1 MSLSKVLFKSHRDN
15 AYELGSILEEF
26 QHLKERLESVAAK
39 ADNRVKEIDGEIGML
54 EAQAFAESENRDRAL
69 KVAKNVGKVFDV

>member
-1 MSLSKVLFKSHRDN
+1 MSLSKLFMKQDS

-39 ADNRVKEIDGEIGML
+39 ADNRVREIDMEIGQL
-54 EAQAFAESENRDRAL
+54 EAKAFAESENRDRAL

>member
-1 MSLSKVLFKSHRDN
+1 MSLSKVLFKSKDN

-26 QHLKERLESVAAK
+26 QHLKERLEAVANK
-39 ADNRVKEIDGEIGML
+39 ADNRVKEIDMEIGQL

-69 KVAKNVGKVFDV
+69 KVAKNVSKVFDV

>member
-1 MSLSKVLFKSHRDN
+1 MLKKLLNKGNN

-26 QHLKERLESVAAK
+26 QKLKERLEGVAQR

-54 EAQAFAESENRDRAL
+54 EAQAFSESEVRDRAL